1 MNPDEILSMNPF
13 LSIIDTG
20 GSNGEDDVAFR
31 KILRTER
38 FYVDLPNSGL
48 FPKKDRTVYV
58 IERIFEE
65 SYENIYISW
74 FAEMAD
80 RSTQN
85 PYKFI
90 GTHETSH
97 GVRREPDDLIYSHG
111 ITIPQSTIDAF
122 RTAAALRLT
131 NAQGKALSPPVPK
144 RKLDTA
150 FDGTP
155 VNIMNL

>member
-1 MNPDEILSMNPF
+1 MNTDEILAMNPF
-13 LSIIDTG
+13 LTIKDTG

-38 FYVDLPNSGL
+38 FWVDLPFSGEL
-48 FPKKDRTVYV
+48 PQKFRNVYV

-74 FAEMAD
+74 FAELAD
-80 RSTQN
+80 KSTVN

-97 GVRREPDDLIYSHG
+97 GTRREPDDFIGAHN
-111 ITIPQSTIDAF
+111 IVVPQSTIDGF
-122 RTAAALRLT
+122 RTMAARKLT
-131 NAQGKALSPPVPK
+131 NAQRKALNPPAP
-144 RKLDTA
+144 REIDTT
-150 FDGTP
+150 FDGMP
-155 VNIMNL
+155 VNMMDV